1 MESLRLKSGLKD
13 LVMDDKK
20 KKQLESKGFR
30 VGTIAEFLDL
40 TLEEQAKIENVII
53 RHGKPIGFCECKGKG
68 KESCRGN
75 GWIKDG
81 AGYQKCP
88 YFQFNN

>member
-1 MESLRLKSGLKD
+1 MTE
-13 LVMDDKK
+13 DKK
-20 KKQLESKGFR
+20 NKLESAGYQ
-30 VGTIAEFLDL
+30 VGSVAEFLSL
-40 TLEEQAKIENVII
+40 TPEEQAKIENIII

-75 GWIKDG
+75 GWVRDG

-88 YFQFNN
+88 YFTTN